1 MKSDKNTKVIAGYV
15 VTAVLL
21 LIVVCVLGFNTYAS
35 YRAGKIEVKS
45 QYTFYVELNDK
56 YEVAD
61 KESLQDEVVLVPV
74 PSGENLKTAAKS
86 WISEYTAQFTQGFI
100 PSSKGLK
107 RVKIEDISILDDSS
121 KILKIT
127 FSADL
132 RDSSTEFF
140 DSWNAI
146 IMDGRIICEWIVE
159 FNFVQEDEGY
169 LVASAK
175 KISNSDGFSIN
186 DNTWHVVDSFKEDK
200 KNESEEALFRY
211 TISNQNLNVTYDG
224 GKNWTTVP
232 VDTTA
237 LLAGVNGRT
246 TLVAG
251 SYIISE
257 SKTAFLFGGTKT
269 GGTDYQLTV
278 IYSDDKGATWTSSQ
292 IADVDNV
299 TAAYIQFITDK
310 VGFVIYA
317 HDKVDKS
324 EKVEIMKTTDG
335 GESWT
340 HIGRAPEEKTV
351 NDIGFVT
358 ESIGFVCYEGT
369 DNSAG
374 RMYITRDS
382 GATFVKVNLPEQ
394 TLTDSDGKSFG
405 RIFVRY
411 QVPVL
416 EGGRLIAK
424 VYQTE
429 SGNYKN
435 GAYAQFISMDFGQK
449 WTFDGY
455 YQKE

>member
-1 MKSDKNTKVIAGYV
+1 MKSDKSRKAIAGHI

-21 LIVVCVLGFNTYAS
+21 LVVVVVLGFSTYAR
-35 YRAGKIEVKS
+35 YMAGKIEVKS
-45 QYTFYVELNDK
+45 QYTFYVELDEE
-56 YEVAD
+56 YEAV
-61 KESLQDEVVLVPV
+61 KESSGEETVSIQI
-74 PSGENLKTAAKS
+74 PSGNNLKTAANS
-86 WISEYTAQFTQGFI
+86 WISEYTAQFTQRFI

-107 RVKIEDISILDDSS
+107 RVEIEDISILDDSS

-146 IMDGRIICEWIVE
+146 IMEGRIICEWIVE
-159 FNFVQEDEGY
+159 FNFVRKDDGY
-169 LVASAK
+169 LVVSAK

-200 KNESEEALFRY
+200 KDDSTEALCRY
-211 TISNQNLNVTYDG
+211 NISNQNLNVTYDG
-224 GKNWTTVP
+224 GKTWTTVP
-232 VDTTA
+232 VDTTV

-257 SKTAFLFGGTKT
+257 EKTAFLFGGTKT
-269 GGTDYQLTV
+269 GGTEYGLTV
-278 IYSDDKGATWTSSQ
+278 IYSDDKGTTWTSSQ
-292 IADVDNV
+292 IADEDNV

-317 HDKVDKS
+317 HDKVDKN

-335 GESWT
+335 GESWK
-340 HIGRAPEEKTV
+340 HIGKAPEDRTV

-358 ESIGFVCYEGT
+358 ESIGFVCYEGS
-369 DNSAG
+369 DNGPG

-382 GATFVKVNLPEQ
+382 GATFVRVNLPEQ
-394 TLTDSDGKSFG
+394 QLTDTNGKTFS
-405 RIFVRY
+405 RIFVKY
-411 QVPVL
+411 QVPSL
-416 EGGRLIAK
+416 EAGKLIAR
-424 VYQTE
+424 VYQIET
-429 SGNYKN
+429 GNYKN
-435 GAYAQFISMDFGQK
+435 GAYAQFISVDFGQK